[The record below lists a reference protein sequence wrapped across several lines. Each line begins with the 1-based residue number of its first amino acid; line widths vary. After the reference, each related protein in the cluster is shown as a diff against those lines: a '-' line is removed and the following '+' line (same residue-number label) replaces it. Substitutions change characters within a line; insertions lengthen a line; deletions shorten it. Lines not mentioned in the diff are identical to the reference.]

1 MNFSKD
7 SWHFNFAHRWGGL
20 TFWED
25 EPVRTSLCE
34 YVKKVALG
42 IFLFC
47 LLTFVCASFTIGNG
61 VGFYILATEGS
72 AAWVNSAG
80 FFVCNLFL
88 FIFVALFATVY
99 ALSWYQGINDR
110 RTAKAWALY
119 REANPDAHYHSWFEQ
134 QYQSKKK
141 TPSLIGE
148 WIKAKKEK
156 VCPIITVE

>member
-61 VGFYILATEGS
+61 VGFYILATDGV
-72 AAWVNSAG
+72 AAWIASAG
-80 FFVCNLFL
+80 FFICNLFL
-88 FIFVALFATVY
+88 FMAIVMFAALHAV
-99 ALSWYQGINDR
+99 SWVQSR
-110 RTAKAWALY
+110 KQRKLAAAWLLY
-119 REANPDAHYHSWFEQ
+119 REANPETHYYTWLEQ
-134 QYQSKKK
+134 IHQPKKK

-148 WIKAKKEK
+148 LIKAKKEK
-156 VCPIITVE
+156 VCPIITIE